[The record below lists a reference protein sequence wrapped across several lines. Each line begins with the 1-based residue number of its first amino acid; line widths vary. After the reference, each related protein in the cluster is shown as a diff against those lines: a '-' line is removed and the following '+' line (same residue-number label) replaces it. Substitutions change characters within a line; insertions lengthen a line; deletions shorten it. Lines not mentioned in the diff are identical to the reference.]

1 MTATARKFSLN
12 KILYDYRHVAF
23 LVLIY
28 AAEMT
33 VWAVL
38 NLKGLGD
45 HNFVEWRIYLLWSV
59 IIIVG
64 SAAAYHGTENAV
76 MIFAGALAPWLIAII
91 AIIVYGFIQMN
102 FDFLSM
108 NWFSLCGL
116 ASFCLQFVLIFMK
129 EIFV

>member
-1 MTATARKFSLN
+1 
-12 KILYDYRHVAF
+12 
-23 LVLIY
+23 
-28 AAEMT
+28 MT

-64 SAAAYHGTENAV
+64 SAAAYHGTDNAV
-76 MIFAGALAPWLIAII
+76 MIFAGALAPWLIAIF
-91 AIIVYGFIQMN
+91 AIIVYGLIQMN

-116 ASFCLQFVLIFMK
+116 TSFCLQFLLIIMN
-129 EIFV
+129 EIFE